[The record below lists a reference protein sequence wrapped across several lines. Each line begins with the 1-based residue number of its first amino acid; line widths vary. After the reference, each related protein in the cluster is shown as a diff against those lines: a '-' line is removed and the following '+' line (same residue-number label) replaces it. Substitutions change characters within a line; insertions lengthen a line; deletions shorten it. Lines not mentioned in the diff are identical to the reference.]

1 MYRITIIEPYLV
13 SYFAYLCENRV
24 SRLSLHSKDS
34 PYYNSFHSRAVLV
47 SIVET
52 LQFHNIQMPLYTIV
66 FHMVGTSY
74 SDHMNHSRPHYLKRM
89 VPPTPYLDSNQG
101 LDKHRLNKILGPH
114 LSLYPLVDCHHLKIK

>member
-13 SYFAYLCENRV
+13 SYFAYLCENPV

-34 PYYNSFHSRAVLV
+34 PYYSSFHSRAVLM

-52 LQFHNIQMPLYTIV
+52 LQSHNIQMPWYAIV

-101 LDKHRLNKILGPH
+101 LDKHRLNKTLSPYR
-114 LSLYPLVDCHHLKIK
+114 SLYPLVYCHHLKIK